1 MKAIHRQ
8 AAIGLALVLMLATAA
23 VATAAKSGNGES
35 KSKQQ
40 QPRGHR
46 PGGPPFLKGMTNAT
60 VNVYRDGKTVTISV
74 DRGKVKSVADD
85 SITITERDGQD
96 VTIPTDGDTKV
107 VAGPRKTKT
116 LSDLKAGQRVTV
128 NREEGQAAKAVAL
141 MPKRG
146 KGRPGR
152 GQGPGG
158 PPPAGDSQ

>member
-1 MKAIHRQ
+1 MKALHRQ
-8 AAIGLALVLMLATAA
+8 VAIALALVVMLASAA
-23 VATAAKSGNGES
+23 VATAAKSGNGEA

-40 QPRGHR
+40 QRRGHG

-60 VNVYRDGKTVTISV
+60 VNVYRDGKT
-74 DRGKVKSVADD
+74 
-85 SITITERDGQD
+85 

-128 NREEGQAAKAVAL
+128 SREEGQAAKAIAL

-146 KGRPGR
+146 KRPLERRNGL
-152 GQGPGG
+152 GG
-158 PPPAGDSQ
+158 APPAGDSQ

>member
-1 MKAIHRQ
+1 MKALHRQ
-8 AAIGLALVLMLATAA
+8 VAIALALVVMLASAA
-23 VATAAKSGNGES
+23 VATAAKSGNGEA

-40 QPRGHR
+40 QRRGHG

-60 VNVYRDGKTVTISV
+60 VNVYRDGKTVTINV
-74 DRGKVKSVADD
+74 DRGKIKSVADD

-128 NREEGQAAKAVAL
+128 SREEGQAAKAIAL

-146 KGRPGR
+146 KRPLERRNGL
-152 GQGPGG
+152 GG
-158 PPPAGDSQ
+158 APPAGDSQ